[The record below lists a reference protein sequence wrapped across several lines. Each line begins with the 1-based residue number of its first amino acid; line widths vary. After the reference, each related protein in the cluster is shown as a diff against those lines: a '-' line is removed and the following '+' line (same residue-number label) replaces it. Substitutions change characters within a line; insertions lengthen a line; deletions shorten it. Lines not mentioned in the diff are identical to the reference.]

1 MFYDP
6 IWVGGQHAPVLVS
19 RKQIKA
25 SEEIHLFGKLIVYKK
40 SLCDFVSLFRL
51 CKFRT
56 FDEVNSKVL

>member
-25 SEEIHLFGKLIVYKK
+25 SEEIRLFGKLIVYKK
-40 SLCDFVSLFRL
+40 VYVTLSLPPL
-51 CKFRT
+51 
-56 FDEVNSKVL
+56 